1 MVMFHS
7 FFGMFTRGDS
17 YWLGFQWIFRD
28 SMGIDYNY
36 IDSVS
41 MAMVFTGGG
50 MDMNMIQV
58 E

>member
-50 MDMNMIQV
+50 KVDG
-58 E
+58 